1 METQASEELKRINF
15 LVTEDFNERLDVFTK
30 LNGGNKSMII
40 RTFINEGINQQEEL
54 IYD

>member
-1 METQASEELKRINF
+1 METQIIEEKKRINF

-40 RTFINEGINQQEEL
+40 RTFIYEGIKKQDDL